1 MFGGIASKLSLLSK
15 KSDLIPNAL
24 LASYSADSDVTNLA
38 SNNAYFQITGISQP
52 ITIKLSW
59 AEPNVDVYYAVANDL
74 GVLPTEWALNLTNIA
89 NNGTFQVS
97 NGQYVFIGG
106 YSGDSPII
114 GNVSVLNNSNFDT
127 LLTQVTID
135 IFS

>member
-1 MFGGIASKLSLLSK
+1 MISKFSLLSK
-15 KSDLIPNAL
+15 KTDVIPNAL
-24 LASYSADSDVTNLA
+24 EASYLADSDMTFQA

-59 AEPNVDVYYAVANDL
+59 AEANVNVFYTVASIL
-74 GVLPTEWALNLTNIA
+74 GIFPSEWAENLTSIS

-106 YSGDSPII
+106 TSGDSPIT
-114 GNVSVLNNSNFDT
+114 GNVSVLNNSNSDA
-127 LLTQVTID
+127 LLTSVTID
-135 IFS
+135 II